1 MVTYGKWWAANR
13 GGTWSR
19 RGGEGERKIGD
30 TLRKFPRDPFRE
42 KTVSPKGTPIF
53 EVYYSRKIDIDKR
66 LSDKV

>member
-1 MVTYGKWWAANR
+1 MEN
-13 GGTWSR
+13 GGWR
-19 RGGEGERKIGD
+19 IGAVLGRAVGGGRERKIGD
-30 TLRKFPRDPFRE
+30 TLRKFPRNPFRE